1 MKKKL
6 IGRIDKA
13 DFPDLGLKDI
23 RVKIDTGAYTSSIH
37 CAQIKEENGLLKCI
51 FLDMEHPSYNKKLL
65 TFETYKKVKVRS
77 SNGVLQERYAIHSTI
92 RLFGEIHKISLS
104 LSDRSDMRVPVLLGR
119 KFLKGKFIVDPQ
131 LTYISFNSEN

>member
-13 DFPDLGLKDI
+13 DFPDLGLFGI

-37 CAQIKEENGLLKCI
+37 CESISEENGVLRCL
-51 FLDMEHPSYNKKLL
+51 FLDSEHPSYNEKLL
-65 TFETYKKVKVRS
+65 TFETYKKVNVRS
-77 SNGVLQERYAIHSTI
+77 SNGVLQERYAIKSVI
-92 RLFGEIHKISLS
+92 QLFGKKYKISLS

-119 KFLKGKFIVDPQ
+119 KFLNGKFIVDPEMEY
-131 LTYISFNSEN
+131 LSLNSEN